1 MNTDAT
7 PKFSREEEGTFEL
20 SLDEWNQLCSIWS
33 EGVLG
38 NGKSMCKGPGV
49 WSGTAPLR
57 TSRGAWC
64 ELRLDCRP
72 DPAGVGR
79 SQEGAWVIFQA
90 QEEPYMHVQL
100 HLTLPFCQ
108 APLSMEF
115 SKQEH

>member
-20 SLDEWNQLCSIWS
+20 SLDEWSQLCSIWS

-64 ELRLDCRP
+64 ELSWT
-72 DPAGVGR
+72 AGLTQQGWEDHRKELGLYSRHKR
-79 SQEGAWVIFQA
+79 SHTCMVSCI
-90 QEEPYMHVQL
+90 
-100 HLTLPFCQ
+100 
-108 APLSMEF
+108 
-115 SKQEH
+115 